1 MRKVVFG
8 LLLLISAG
16 CLNEDVVGD
25 STATGEYTL
34 TTINDAALPFI
45 LSGSGT
51 TKTELLDAVISMF
64 EGGTY
69 SETSH
74 LRVTSNGVVTTQT
87 RVDTGSYSFFG
98 VSVTLV
104 SSAGNGERRGKI
116 EGTKMT
122 ITEAGKNSVYR
133 K

>member
-1 MRKVVFG
+1 MRKVLFG

-74 LRVTSNGVVTTQT
+74 LRVTTNGVVTTQT

>member
-1 MRKVVFG
+1 MKKVLFG
-8 LLLLISAG
+8 LLLMISAG

-34 TTINDAALPFI
+34 STINEAPLPFT
-45 LSGSGT
+45 LSTSGT
-51 TKTELLDAVISMF
+51 TKTEVLDAVISMF
-64 EGGTY
+64 QGGTY

-74 LRVTSNGVVTTQT
+74 LRITTNGVVTTQT
-87 RVDTGSYSFFG
+87 KVDTGSYSFFG
-98 VSVTLV
+98 ISLTLV
-104 SSAGNGERRGKI
+104 SSAGNGERRGRI

-122 ITEAGKNSVYR
+122 ITEEGKNSIYR

>member
-1 MRKVVFG
+1 MRKVLFG

-34 TTINDAALPFI
+34 TTINDAALPFT
-45 LSGSGT
+45 LSTSGT
-51 TKTELLDAVISMF
+51 NKTELLDAVISMF

>member
-1 MRKVVFG
+1 MKKVLFG
-8 LLLLISAG
+8 LLLLVSAG

-34 TTINDAALPFI
+34 ATINNAALPFT
-45 LSGSGT
+45 LSTSGT
-51 TKTELLDAVISMF
+51 TKTEVMDAVISMF

-74 LRVTSNGVVTTQT
+74 LRVTTNGTVTTET
-87 RVDTGSYSFFG
+87 KVDTGSYSFFG
-98 VSVTLV
+98 TSVTLL
-104 SSAGNGERRGKI
+104 SSAGNGERRGRI

-122 ITEAGKNSVYR
+122 ITEAGKNSIYR